1 MNKNI
6 YLGLCFFASA
16 CVLYGCGNLIIF
28 LLEAYTDFYYDTIM
42 TTGIIGGCGLGFL
55 VIKLVYEGILKEAEE
70 DAYYKEK
77 YPDPSLRKILREQDE
92 LVSTLKKPNKT
103 TVKKTIKKKTV
114 KKRK

>member
-6 YLGLCFFASA
+6 YIGLYFFCSA
-16 CVLYGCGNLIIF
+16 CVLYGCANLIIV

-42 TTGIIGGCGLGFL
+42 TTGIIGGGALGFL

-70 DAYYKEK
+70 DAYYEEK
-77 YPDPSLRKILREQDE
+77 YRDPFVRKYVREQDE
-92 LVSTLKKPNKT
+92 LVSRLKKPKKT
-103 TVKKTIKKKTV
+103 TVKKTVKKKTT